1 MIKYRWYRFKD
12 QPTFKYLSIDY
23 PEIYTEEY
31 LDFLQLKIEK
41 MHKEWGHNQEFISKP
56 NSLENFHLVELDNGM
71 VVEPP
76 SGKEFGWVP
85 IVIEVEIPYG
95 KYVTE
100 RNYYDL
106 SCGTFPGDPSC
117 NLNDI
122 NGQEGRK
129 MIATDGAYRVST
141 P

>member
-1 MIKYRWYRFKD
+1 ME
-12 QPTFKYLSIDY
+12 T
-23 PEIYTEEY
+23 
-31 LDFLQLKIEK
+31 
-41 MHKEWGHNQEFISKP
+41 
-56 NSLENFHLVELDNGM
+56 FHLVELDNGM